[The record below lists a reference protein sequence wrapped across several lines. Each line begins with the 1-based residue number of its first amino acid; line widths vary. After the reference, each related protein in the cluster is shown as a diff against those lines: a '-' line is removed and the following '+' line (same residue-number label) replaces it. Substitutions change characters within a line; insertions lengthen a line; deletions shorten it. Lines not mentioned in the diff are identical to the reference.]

1 MGGLVL
7 KLAPNERILLNGL
20 MIENGPKKARMT
32 LHSDG
37 AHVLRLRDALHP
49 DQVTGPVSI
58 AYHVAQLA
66 VAGQTDPQNAL
77 DDLRLRLDDLSR
89 AFENTWAFDAV
100 ANARR
105 ALEDSNFYKAMREL
119 GPLLPLERDLLGET
133 AS

>member
-32 LHSDG
+32 VHSEG

-49 DQVTGPVSI
+49 DAVNGPVSV

-66 VAGQTDPQNAL
+66 VAGESDPEQAVRDLRPRLADLLTAFEGTWAVEAVAKAQKAL
-77 DDLRLRLDDLSR
+77 D
-89 AFENTWAFDAV
+89 
-100 ANARR
+100 
-105 ALEDSNFYKAMREL
+105 DSNFYKAMREL
-119 GPLLPLERDLLGET
+119 GPLLPLERELLGET
-133 AS
+133 VQ

>member
-66 VAGQTDPQNAL
+66 VAGQTDPQSAL

>member
-49 DQVTGPVSI
+49 DQVNGPVSV

-66 VAGQTDPQNAL
+66 VAGQADQEEAL
-77 DDLRLRLDDLSR
+77 RDLLPRLDDLSQT
-89 AFENTWAFDAV
+89 FENTWAHEIIGK
-100 ANARR
+100 ARQ
-105 ALEDSNFYKAMREL
+105 ALEDCNFYKAMREL
-119 GPLLPLERDLLGET
+119 APLLPLERDLLGEMKP
-133 AS
+133 

>member
-89 AFENTWAFDAV
+89 TFENTWAFDAV